1 MGGQAFDPYV
11 GFLHSLEYGR
21 LSLACDLVE
30 PLRSAFCDRIGV
42 KLFNQHRMHFQ
53 EDFEERDGGV
63 YMKRTSIPTLLKI
76 YNSELNK
83 DRNYGFFQGSF
94 EELLIYFAD
103 WLRGCITDKTVR
115 RLVDE
120 RE

>member
-1 MGGQAFDPYV
+1 
-11 GFLHSLEYGR
+11 
-21 LSLACDLVE
+21 
-30 PLRSAFCDRIGV
+30 
-42 KLFNQHRMHFQ
+42 
-53 EDFEERDGGV
+53 
-63 YMKRTSIPTLLKI
+63 MKRTSIPTLLKI